1 MTTTNNITTS
11 TVTMNIYNN
20 PYQTITRNTKLL
32 ENNSQ
37 TVYIPTKICKTCRT
51 IKYVTEFYKDKS
63 RFVGYAY
70 RCKFCQNN
78 SKKEYVKQ
86 NKDKVADTLK
96 QYYEQNKDKISEYNK
111 EYRNLNKDKIT

>member
-20 PYQTITRNTKLL
+20 SYQTITPKTKLL

-37 TVYIPTKICKTCRT
+37 TVYIPTKVCKTCRT
-51 IKYVTEFYKDKS
+51 IKYVTKFYKDKS
-63 RFVGYAY
+63 RFDGYAY

-78 SKKEYVKQ
+78 SKKEYVKR

-96 QYYEQNKDKISEYNK
+96 QYYEKIKIKY
-111 EYRNLNKDKIT
+111 LNIIKNIAI